1 MITKYKETA
10 ENGGSEI
17 TKFEP
22 GHIYRIT
29 GAQLS
34 DQNIVGDESGNTLYG
49 VEVTVEEATWT
60 VETITADWA
69 GSN

>member
-10 ENGGSEI
+10 ENGGGEI

-29 GAQLS
+29 SAQLT
-34 DQNIVGDESGNTLYG
+34 DENIIGDEGGNTLYG
-49 VEVTVEEATWT
+49 VEVTVEEATWN
-60 VETITADWA
+60 VKTIEADWA
-69 GSN
+69 N